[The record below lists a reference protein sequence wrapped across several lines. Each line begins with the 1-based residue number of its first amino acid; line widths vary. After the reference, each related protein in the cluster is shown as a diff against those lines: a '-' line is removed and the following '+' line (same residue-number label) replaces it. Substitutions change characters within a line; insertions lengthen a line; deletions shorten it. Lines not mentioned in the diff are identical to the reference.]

1 MMIGI
6 YIGCW
11 LIIMMNKIW
20 IILIIGGFIISIF
33 TNNFQYMGD
42 IIINSTNKALSV
54 FINLALTMTLWNGI
68 FEIAIKSGLIHYIT
82 LILKKPLCFIFPS
95 LRKEDLALD
104 LIAGNII
111 ANFLG
116 LGSAA
121 TPLGLKAMQEL
132 NRINNQK
139 TYASRAMITFVL
151 LNASAPTLFPTTIYS
166 LRSLNGA
173 STSIKLFIL
182 MICLS
187 FFSCITGIIL
197 EKVFYRLS
205 KDKPL

>member
-6 YIGCW
+6 YINGW
-11 LIIMMNKIW
+11 WKNMMNKIW
-20 IILIIGGFIISIF
+20 FFLILVGFSISIL
-33 TNNFQYMGD
+33 TNNFQDMGD

-68 FEIAIKSGLIHYIT
+68 FEIAVKSELIHYIT
-82 LILKKPLCFIFPS
+82 IILKKPLCFIFPS
-95 LRKEDLALD
+95 LKEEDLALE

-116 LGSAA
+116 LGSAS

-139 TYASRAMITFVL
+139 NYASRAMIVFVL

-173 STSIKLFIL
+173 STSIRLFIL
-182 MICLS
+182 MIFLS
-187 FFSCITGIIL
+187 FFSCITGIVL
-197 EKVFYRLS
+197 ERIFHRFYKEPKV
-205 KDKPL
+205 